1 MGEQRFKVYTKNW
14 KFIWLREE
22 ELELLE
28 QIWIHRT
35 MQAKSVHSFYEATS
49 KTLRNSNAISNRLT
63 KLVNQGLLIR
73 LTKDVSL
80 TRARVPRYYYRLGKF
95 GLRLLAEHQKI
106 QLDDVTRQDYRS
118 FRNSPVPSVHTDA
131 MSILA
136 NQIYLDCRYEIPGMV
151 HRRGVTGKII
161 SRSGDGKLIR
171 ENGVIPD
178 WIFQVDNRLL
188 CIEMDTGSQEYKK
201 IINKFVRYNA
211 LHEVLLKQ
219 GYQLCVL
226 FAVLDDS
233 LDVVQKNKRME
244 RNRRVE
250 NLNRLFAEYLKT
262 WPTDRYRLAAKP
274 ELKRIYAVSAQG
286 ALEYSR
292 YLLSLTEWN
301 DEQLLPYLVSRK
313 SLQEREEEA
322 E

>member
-1 MGEQRFKVYTKNW
+1 MSEKRIKVYTKNW
-14 KFIWLREE
+14 KFIWIRAE

-28 QIWIHRT
+28 QVWIHRT
-35 MQAKSVHSFYEATS
+35 MQAKSVHSFYERTS

-63 KLVNQGLLIR
+63 KLVEEGLLIR

-80 TRARVPRYYYRLGKF
+80 TRAKVLRYYYRLGKP
-95 GLRLLAEHQKI
+95 GLRLLAEQQKI
-106 QLDDVTRQDYRS
+106 ELDEVTRQDYRS
-118 FRNSPVPSVHTDA
+118 FLNSPVPSVHTDA

-136 NQIYLDCRYEIPGMV
+136 NQIYLNCRFEIPGMT

-201 IINKFVRYNA
+201 IKEKFNGYNA
-211 LHEVLLKQ
+211 LHQVLKEQ
-219 GYQLCVL
+219 DYQIAVL

-233 LDVVQKNKRME
+233 IDVVKKNKRKD
-244 RNRRVE
+244 RNVRVQ
-250 NLNRLFAEYLKT
+250 NLNELFAEYLT
-262 WPTDRYRLAAKP
+262 TSTTSSNRLADDSR
-274 ELKRIYAVSAQG
+274 LKRVYAVSAQAAIEVG
-286 ALEYSR
+286 KHM
-292 YLLSLTEWN
+292 LSLPEWKDDQPFHN
-301 DEQLLPYLVSRK
+301 APLKSTQESRGDT
-313 SLQEREEEA
+313 
-322 E
+322 